1 MGLLVDG
8 QWQDE
13 WYDTTSAGGE
23 FIRQDSQNTRA
34 SNLGRLAAVLALTC
48 VCVLVAPLAI
58 AQHVSLPPV
67 NLGGTSFLDGLGGP
81 GLLLQNSN
89 QYYTS
94 DRLTGSDGDAL
105 SGSNSVQNTAAVTH
119 IALLS
124 NIKLFGAYYG
134 GEVFLPVVTVD
145 VDTDFGVHGR
155 RTGLGDLSFSPFILQ
170 WTDQTLFGRP
180 IYQRFTLGFTVPTGS
195 YRANRSVNL
204 GTNVVSINPYYAF
217 TWLIDERW
225 ETSWRF
231 HYLWVTG
238 NDDPS
243 PAYEADRIQAGQAI
257 HFNGAVSYEF
267 TPRVRVGL
275 AGYSLKQVTDQK
287 IDGRTES
294 GSKERVAG
302 IGLGLTLQHDNGLT
316 LTLNGYVESG
326 AENRAEG
333 TRLVVRLAKVF

>member
-13 WYDTTSAGGE
+13 WNVTTSGAGI
-23 FIRQDSQNTRA
+23 FMRRDSQNTRS
-34 SNLGRLAAVLALTC
+34 SNLIRLAAVLVLTC
-48 VCVLVAPLAI
+48 ACVPLASLAT

-81 GLLLQNSN
+81 GLLLQSSN

-94 DRLTGSDGDAL
+94 DRLTGPDGDAL
-105 SGSNSVQNTAAVTH
+105 SGNNSVQSAAVVAH

-124 NIKLFGAYYG
+124 NTKLFGAYFG
-134 GEVFLPVVTVD
+134 GEVLLPLVTVD

-155 RTGLGDLSFSPFILQ
+155 RMGLGDLSFSPFILQ
-170 WTDQTLFGRP
+170 WTDRTLFGRP
-180 IYQRFTLGFTVPTGS
+180 MYQRFTLSFTVPTGG
-195 YRANRSVNL
+195 YRADRSVNI

-217 TWLIDERW
+217 TWLVDERW

-231 HYLWVTG
+231 HYLWVSA
-238 NDDPS
+238 NDDPN
-243 PAYEADRIQAGQAI
+243 PAYEADRIQAGQAV
-257 HFNGAVSYEF
+257 HFNGAVSYAF

-275 AGYSLKQVTDQK
+275 AGYYLKQMTDQK
-287 IDGRTES
+287 IDGRTEY

-302 IGLGLTLQHDNGLT
+302 IGPGLTLQHDNGLT
-316 LTLNGYVESG
+316 LTLNSYVEFG

-333 TRLVVRLAKVF
+333 TRLVLRLAKVF